1 MKNIKGY
8 SQALTESQEAEEL
21 NSSLLYNT
29 RMDRP
34 DLVSDLLQK
43 GASPD
48 ATDGSGMTA
57 LGWAADKGHTNILMQ
72 LIDAGADVNLPSEG
86 STPLCFAISGE
97 AGPVERLKMV
107 ETFLRAGADPNAT
120 DRYKRTPLSLA
131 AYNDVGS
138 GVMKALLEAG
148 ADPNIPDVRNNVPL
162 DWAVSWDRQ
171 DVARLLIIHGADPF
185 LEFKTV
191 EELYSFFDR
200 DLSWA
205 PAHMQEKWKRMK
217 KGKSAFGM

>member
-8 SQALTESQEAEEL
+8 SQALTEGQEAEEL

-48 ATDGSGMTA
+48 ATDDSDMTA
-57 LGWAADKGHTNILMQ
+57 LGWAAHKGHTGILMQ
-72 LIDAGADVNLPSEG
+72 LIDAGADVNLPTAG
-86 STPLCFAISGE
+86 STPLCSAVSGD
-97 AGPVERLKMV
+97 AGPGERLKMV
-107 ETFLRAGADPNAT
+107 EALLSANADANAT

-131 AYNDVGS
+131 AYHDS
-138 GVMKALLEAG
+138 GIAVMKALLEAG
-148 ADPNIPDVRNNVPL
+148 ADPNIPDGRNYVPL
-162 DWAVSWDRQ
+162 DWAVSWDQQ
-171 DVARLLIIHGADPF
+171 DVARLLILHGADPF

-191 EELYSFFDR
+191 EDLYSFFDG

-205 PAHMQEKWKRMK
+205 PVSMQQKWKRMQR
-217 KGKSAFGM
+217 GKQAFGM